1 MKSLVRFAV
10 IAFVAMVGVLAL
22 PKHAFAQG

>member
-1 MKSLVRFAV
+1 MKSLVRVSVVA
-10 IAFVAMVGVLAL
+10 IVAMAGVLAL

>member
-1 MKSLVRFAV
+1 MKSMVRLSV
-10 IAFVAMVGVLAL
+10 IALVAMAGVLAL

>member
-1 MKSLVRFAV
+1 MKSFVRVSVNA
-10 IAFVAMVGVLAL
+10 IVAMAGVLAL

>member
-1 MKSLVRFAV
+1 MKSFVRVSVVA
-10 IAFVAMVGVLAL
+10 IVAMAGVLAL

>member
-1 MKSLVRFAV
+1 MKAFVRFSVVAV
-10 IAFVAMVGVLAL
+10 MAVAGVLAL